1 MRCRG
6 WNLLPLPTYSSAM
19 NLVDRL
25 CAGKPRVRPL
35 LAALACSTLFG
46 TAPALADAPLLGA
59 DVGGLVEHARTGNPM
74 FAVERAE
81 AAAARERVGS
91 AGALPD
97 PTFQVE
103 LMDFTNEMR
112 SGSAS
117 LLPGQVGETRYR
129 ITQPLP
135 GWGKREL
142 EAQAAGARAGKAE
155 ATREAAWL
163 GLVAEIK
170 AAWLRYYM
178 ADREAVLGQ
187 NALVLLQGLEE
198 TTLVRYRTGL
208 LPQAAVLRAQR
219 EMTTQRVALVAVE
232 QRRQGAATALNA
244 LLARAANAP
253 LAAPGELPAL
263 PAVPSFA
270 ELIERARGFSPT
282 LTAEDRGVEAARLER
297 ERTWRERYPDFAV
310 GLTNNRPR
318 GGEQSWDLMFEV
330 MIPLQQSARRARER
344 EALHMEEAAGA
355 RRAAAE
361 ATLLGELGRA
371 HSSFAGGRDSVR
383 LLRGTLLPQAE
394 ATRDATRAAFANAR
408 VDFDSVLDAE
418 RQLIDTRMALLQAEV
433 DAHMALAELEK
444 LTGDLK

>member
-1 MRCRG
+1 MKLQPARRHRARS
-6 WNLLPLPTYSSAM
+6 LL
-19 NLVDRL
+19 
-25 CAGKPRVRPL
+25 G
-35 LAALACSTLFG
+35 ALACGASFAA
-46 TAPALADAPLLGA
+46 APALADADATLLGA
-59 DVGGLVEHARTGNPM
+59 DVGSLIEHARTSNPM

-81 AAAARERVGS
+81 AAAARERVGA

-112 SGSAS
+112 GGSTS
-117 LLPGQVGETRYR
+117 LVPGQVGETRYR

-142 EAQAAGARAGKAE
+142 EAQAAGALAGKAE

-163 GLVAEIK
+163 ALVAEIRS
-170 AAWLRYYM
+170 AWLRYYM
-178 ADREAVLGQ
+178 ADREAVLGR
-187 NALVLLQGLEE
+187 NALALLQGLEE
-198 TTLVRYRTGL
+198 TTLARYRTGL

-219 EMTTQRVALVAVE
+219 ELTAQRVALVAVE
-232 QRRQGAATALNA
+232 QRRQGAAAALNA

-253 LAAPGELPAL
+253 LAAPGELPPL
-263 PAVPSFA
+263 PAVPPFA

-282 LTAEDRGVEAARLER
+282 LAAEDRGMEAARLQR

-371 HSSFAGGRDSVR
+371 HSTLTGGRDTAR

-433 DAHMALAELEK
+433 DARMALADMEK
-444 LTGDLK
+444 LTGEIK